1 MIIMK
6 VGNVGEGKTNAAVAS
21 CVAKKSKMITNMEIY
36 NHPAYFLTRKDFIKE
51 VDDPDKKDKKKQEI
65 NYDFWEKLKKKE
77 KNFDVVLDEI
87 HQIVSSSDFFSK
99 DNKILRNWVSQ
110 VRKVLS
116 GNKLHDLVGTLQ
128 RPRSLDKGWRDLVH
142 EWILCK
148 AEYLPLTTKTR
159 MYNGKM
165 LSMPIVIIK
174 QFGFEELNDLET
186 YMQTGDKSILRNRA
200 KQYKPIVANDQYQYY
215 NSFAFTKHGE
225 DYL

>member
-1 MIIMK
+1 MY
-6 VGNVGEGKTNAAVAS
+6 VGGVGEGKSNTAIAD
-21 CVAKKSKMITNMEIY
+21 CVAKHSKLITNIEIY
-36 NHPAYFLTRKDFIKE
+36 NHPSKFLTRKDFIKE
-51 VDDPDKKDKKKQEI
+51 VDDPDKKDKKKYEV

-77 KNFDVVLDEI
+77 PNFDVVLDEI

-99 DNKILRNWVSQ
+99 DNKIMRNWVSQ

-116 GNKLHDLVGTLQ
+116 GNKLHDLIGTLQ

-148 AEYLPLTTKTR
+148 ADILPLTTKTV
-159 MYNGKM
+159 MYNKKV

-174 QFGFEELNDLET
+174 RFGFSEFADLER
-186 YMQTGDKSILRNRA
+186 YMQTGDKSILRNCA
-200 KQYKPIVANDQYQYY
+200 KQYKPVIANDQYQYY
-215 NSFAFTKHGE
+215 DTFAYTKHGE